1 MPFGAKSF
9 AKIKIPKGRSN
20 ILFGLFAQYSFLSA
34 ASAISAV
41 KNFGDMEKKIQE
53 ILACR
58 QKTCIQDDRLKRA
71 AVLIPVF
78 KKDGEYHLLFTRRTD
93 RVEHHKGQ
101 ISFHGGRQDP
111 EDPDLLTTA
120 LREAE
125 EEMGIRKEDVRI
137 LGELDDICTVT
148 DFCVAPFVGLIP
160 YPYPFR
166 PNPHEI
172 AETIEVPLAAL
183 LDPNRLRKEFR
194 EHAGRSGPVYFYQHG
209 RHIIWGATASIL
221 KQLLD
226 LLPEEE
232 KRNLMA
238 S

>member
-1 MPFGAKSF
+1 VNSGIEMEE
-9 AKIKIPKGRSN
+9 KIRG
-20 ILFGLFAQYSFLSA
+20 
-34 ASAISAV
+34 
-41 KNFGDMEKKIQE
+41 
-53 ILACR
+53 ILAGR
-58 QKTCIQDDRLKRA
+58 EKTCIQDDRLKRA

-78 KKDGEYHLLFTRRTD
+78 KKDGAYHLLFTRRTD

-101 ISFHGGRQDP
+101 ISFPGGRQDP
-111 EDPDLLTTA
+111 EDADLLATA

-125 EEMGIRKEDVRI
+125 EEMGLRKEDVRI
-137 LGELDDICTVT
+137 LGELDDICTVS

-172 AETIEVPLAAL
+172 EEMIEVPLASL
-183 LDPNRLRKEFR
+183 LDPARSRREFR
-194 EHAGRSGPVYFYQHG
+194 EHGGLTWPVYFYEHG
-209 RHIIWGATASIL
+209 RHTIWGATASIL

-226 LLPEEE
+226 LLPEDE
-232 KRNLMA
+232 KQKMVV